1 MVVKL
6 GSTCLITLDSW
17 LQVEEEEAAKP
28 FVPKKVTRKV
38 KRNFAPVLMKI
49 NADDLLDSNMFQRF
63 NKTVELIFDNMEDVN
78 MAEFDEAEQSAKDGQ
93 VRSSPA
99 LLTFHNQGLLE
110 TKCVFNKRTIK
121 VCVSCC

>member
-1 MVVKL
+1 M
-6 GSTCLITLDSW
+6 
-17 LQVEEEEAAKP
+17 
-28 FVPKKVTRKV
+28 PKKVTRKV

-93 VRSSPA
+93 VRSSSA
-99 LLTFHNQGLLE
+99 
-110 TKCVFNKRTIK
+110 R
-121 VCVSCC
+121 